1 MLIATCVDRDV
12 QYRVNIERSLLY
24 LQFAELG
31 GFEEIKKQIET
42 AERVDAPVRSTC
54 TCCELTSMVD
64 TMILV
69 GSSLSY

>member
-12 QYRVNIERSLLY
+12 QYRVNVERSLLY

-54 TCCELTSMVD
+54 TCELTSMVD